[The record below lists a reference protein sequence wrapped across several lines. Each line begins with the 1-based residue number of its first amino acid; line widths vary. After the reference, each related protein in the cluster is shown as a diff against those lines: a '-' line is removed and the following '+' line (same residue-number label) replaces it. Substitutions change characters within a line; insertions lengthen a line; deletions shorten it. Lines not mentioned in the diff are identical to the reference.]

1 MILGSLGLPELLKG
15 RPSMDKIS
23 TNLQQNFLGLSGRSA
38 LVVVDMINGFTDP
51 ECPLGSNCPEVVE
64 ANIKILDAFRLKQ
77 LPIFF
82 TTVVYFNQNQASV
95 FRKKLPALN
104 VLQPNSHWV
113 AVDSALERR
122 KNEVLIEKQ
131 WASAFFQTNLDEH
144 FKQLEIDSLVVTGLT
159 TSGCVRASVVDGLQ
173 SNYQVVVAKE
183 AVGDRNQEAHKANL
197 FDMNAKYADVVSLS
211 TVTDS
216 L

>member
-1 MILGSLGLPELLKG
+1 
-15 RPSMDKIS
+15 MDKIS

>member
-1 MILGSLGLPELLKG
+1 MSKP
-15 RPSMDKIS
+15 S
-23 TNLQQNFLGLSGRSA
+23 TNLEKNFLGLSDRPA

-51 ECPLGSNCPEVVE
+51 ECPLGSYCPDVVQ
-64 ANIKILDAFRLKQ
+64 ANIELLEAFRSKEM
-77 LPIFF
+77 PIFF

-95 FRKKLPALN
+95 FRKKVPALN
-104 VLQPNSHWV
+104 VLQPNSHWA
-113 AVDSALERR
+113 AVDSALKRR

-131 WASAFFQTNLDEH
+131 WASAFFQTNLDEQL
-144 FKQLEIDSLVVTGLT
+144 KQLEIDSLVVTGLT

-183 AVGDRNQEAHKANL
+183 AVGDRNQQAHKANL

-211 TVTDS
+211 TVKDS

>member
-1 MILGSLGLPELLKG
+1 
-15 RPSMDKIS
+15 MDKIS

-82 TTVVYFNQNQASV
+82 TTVVYSNQNQASV